1 MNYKLFHQLID
12 EMELYENNG
21 NADMSQFAEWLYRRH
36 TPAPYSHAKRYD
48 DAQTI
53 PPQGGT
59 RAQITQLLV
68 LMYKYLKFYLK
79 KYFEDKPLSSPD
91 DFGFL
96 ASLFL
101 ENDMQKNELIAKN
114 TMEFTS
120 GMEIIKRLERAQL
133 IESFDD
139 PNDRRAKRVC
149 ITAAGRALIISMFP
163 TMGEIGKLAMGDLTE
178 SEQTYLLS
186 LLHRLN
192 HFHNPIFHEEKNSEL
207 NAILDKY
214 KNLV

>member
-1 MNYKLFHQLID
+1 MNYKLLHQLID
-12 EMELYENNG
+12 EMALYGDNN
-21 NADMSQFAEWLYRRH
+21 ATISEFAEWLYRRH
-36 TPAPYSHAKRYD
+36 TPTPYSHIKNYD
-48 DAQTI
+48 EAQTI
-53 PPQGGT
+53 PPQGDT

-120 GMEIIKRLERAQL
+120 GMEIIKRLERTQL
-133 IESFDD
+133 IEAFDD
-139 PNDRRAKRVC
+139 PNDRRAKRVR
-149 ITAAGRALIISMFP
+149 ITGAGRGLIISMFP
-163 TMGEIGKLAMGDLTE
+163 TMAEIGKLAMGDLTE

-192 HFHNPIFHEEKNSEL
+192 HFHNPIFHEEKNAAL
-207 NAILDKY
+207 DTILDKY
-214 KNLV
+214 GHSI